1 MADNALDTAG
11 HPSAAPMA
19 GTAGDRGRTDPPEPG
34 TARPDPDGTASA
46 PAAVP
51 APEAGGPRRGPGR
64 AGARIARLA
73 DALWRPALLLAL
85 LFAGWWFV
93 AAREFVPN
101 YLVPT
106 PGQVWD
112 TMTSQWSTLAH
123 HSAITLY
130 ETVIGFVLASVLGLV
145 TAIAIAYSRTLDK
158 ALYPIVLFA
167 QVIPKIA
174 IAPLLV
180 VWFGLG
186 LAPKIMLAVL
196 IAFFPVVISGVA
208 GLRSTDPELLDLSAT
223 MGAGPWKTFRKIR
236 FPNALPHLM
245 SGFKVAVT
253 LAVTGAVVGEF
264 VGASEGL
271 GYVLL
276 LANGNLD
283 APLLFADLILM
294 SAIGIALFVL
304 VEVAEALLIPWHAS
318 RRAGVPLTTS

>member
-1 MADNALDTAG
+1 MTENSLDTAG
-11 HPSAAPMA
+11 RQAA
-19 GTAGDRGRTDPPEPG
+19 D
-34 TARPDPDGTASA
+34 
-46 PAAVP
+46 
-51 APEAGGPRRGPGR
+51 EAGGARTAASRPGS
-64 AGARIARLA
+64 AGAPETVGAAASIAEGQSRGDGRPARPTLGRRAVALA
-73 DALWRPALLLAL
+73 DSLWRPAVVLGVFFVA
-85 LFAGWWFV
+85 WWFV
-93 AAREFVPN
+93 AAREYVPN

-106 PGQVWD
+106 PGQVWE
-112 TMTSQWSTLAH
+112 TMTTQWSELARH
-123 HSAITLY
+123 TVVTLY
-130 ETVIGFVLASVLGLV
+130 ETVLGFVLAAALGLV
-145 TAIAIAYSRTLDK
+145 TAVAIAYSRTLDK

-186 LAPKIMLAVL
+186 LTPKIILAVL

-208 GLRSTDPELLDLSAT
+208 GLRSTDPELLDLAAT
-223 MGAGPWKTFRKIR
+223 MGAGPWRTFRKIR

-245 SGFKVAVT
+245 AGLKVAVT
-253 LAVTGAVVGEF
+253 LAVVGAVVGEF

-294 SAIGIALFVL
+294 SAIGIVLFVL
-304 VEVAEALLIPWHAS
+304 VEIAEALLIPWHAS
-318 RRAGVPLTTS
+318 RRAGVSLTTS

>member
-1 MADNALDTAG
+1 MTENSLDTAG
-11 HPSAAPMA
+11 RQAA
-19 GTAGDRGRTDPPEPG
+19 
-34 TARPDPDGTASA
+34 
-46 PAAVP
+46 
-51 APEAGGPRRGPGR
+51 AGG
-64 AGARIARLA
+64 ASGARAAASTPGSVDTPDAIGANSSTMVGPPPGGGRPPRPTLGHRAVVFA
-73 DALWRPALLLAL
+73 DSLWRPALVLAV
-85 LFAGWWFV
+85 FVVAWWFV
-93 AAREFVPN
+93 AAREYVPN

-106 PGQVWD
+106 PGQVWE
-112 TMTSQWSTLAH
+112 TMTTQWSELARHTLV
-123 HSAITLY
+123 TLY
-130 ETVIGFVLASVLGLV
+130 ETVLGFVLAAALGLV
-145 TAIAIAYSRTLDK
+145 TAVAIAYSRTLDK

-186 LAPKIMLAVL
+186 LTPKIILAVL

-208 GLRSTDPELLDLSAT
+208 GLRSTDPELLDLAAT
-223 MGAGPWKTFRKIR
+223 MGAGPWRTFRKIR

-245 SGFKVAVT
+245 AGLKVAVT
-253 LAVTGAVVGEF
+253 LAVVGAVVGEF

-294 SAIGIALFVL
+294 SAIGIVLFVL
-304 VEVAEALLIPWHAS
+304 VEIAEALLIPWHAS
-318 RRAGVPLTTS
+318 RRAGVSLTTS

>member
-1 MADNALDTAG
+1 MTENSLDTAG
-11 HPSAAPMA
+11 RPATADRASGERAAAPTPA
-19 GTAGDRGRTDPPEPG
+19 SGGTPRAVDDAASSRVASPRPGGGRPP
-34 TARPDPDGTASA
+34 RPTLGRR
-46 PAAVP
+46 AA
-51 APEAGGPRRGPGR
+51 A
-64 AGARIARLA
+64 LA
-73 DALWRPALLLAL
+73 DSLWRPALVLVA
-85 LFAGWWFV
+85 FFVAWWFV
-93 AAREFVPN
+93 AAREYVPN

-106 PGQVWD
+106 PGQVWT
-112 TMTSQWSTLAH
+112 TMTNQWSELARH
-123 HSAITLY
+123 TMVTLY
-130 ETVIGFVLASVLGLV
+130 ETVLGFVLAAALGLA
-145 TAIAIAYSRTLDK
+145 TAVAIAYSRTLDK

-186 LAPKIMLAVL
+186 LTPKIILAVL

-223 MGAGPWKTFRKIR
+223 MGAGPWRTFRKIR

-245 SGFKVAVT
+245 AGLKVAVT
-253 LAVTGAVVGEF
+253 LAVVGAVVGEF

-294 SAIGIALFVL
+294 SAIGIVLFVL
-304 VEVAEALLIPWHAS
+304 VEIAEALLIPWHAS
-318 RRAGVPLTTS
+318 RRAGVSLTTS